1 MGVKVASPPAS
12 PLSTPSCELRRWIPV
27 KLWTCVAAVKA
38 AAAGK
43 APLMGPVSRRPIKRL
58 TGLFFTEQLYNTD
71 AFISRGFNS
80 SSKAKCNSHSG
91 IYFVGFFL
99 FRPAYYKDLNES
111 KNPTIV
117 LNRNI
122 VNNLVQ
128 NSKKKKPTVFSFAT
142 VFNSPFLKTQKSPKR
157 THTHTHGHALRRL
170 KNTC

>member
-1 MGVKVASPPAS
+1 MITPHSPPRPLANLREDPEFGVKVA
-12 PLSTPSCELRRWIPV
+12 PLSTPNCEPRRWIPV
-27 KLWTCVAAVKA
+27 KLWNCVAAVKA

-43 APLMGPVSRRPIKRL
+43 APLMGPVSRRPIKLL

-91 IYFVGFFL
+91 IYFVGFL
-99 FRPAYYKDLNES
+99 SAYYKDFNES

-128 NSKKKKPTVFSFAT
+128 NSKKKHRIFIRHSF
-142 VFNSPFLKTQKSPKR
+142 
-157 THTHTHGHALRRL
+157 
-170 KNTC
+170 